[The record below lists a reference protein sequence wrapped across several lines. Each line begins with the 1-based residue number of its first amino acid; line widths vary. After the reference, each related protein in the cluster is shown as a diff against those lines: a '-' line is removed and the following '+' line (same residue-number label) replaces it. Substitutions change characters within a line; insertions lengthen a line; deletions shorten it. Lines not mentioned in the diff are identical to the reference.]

1 MKKSVISLVG
11 LAFLVVAGSCQNNTP
26 KSTIVTDTIK
36 ADSVTAIVQ
45 TESGKIAGY
54 IDNNVFNFKGIPYA
68 QAERFMPPTKVTP
81 WKGVRSTRSYGSVCP
96 INVASTVLNDEME
109 FVQQHNFANM
119 NENCLNL
126 NVWTQGINDGK
137 KRPVMVWLHGG
148 GYTAGSS
155 CELPTYDG
163 LNLSK
168 SSDVVVVSVNHRLN
182 VLGFLDLSGV
192 SDKYKYSANAGML
205 DLVAALEWVKTN
217 IANFGG
223 DPGNVTIFGQ
233 SGGGGKVCTLMQMPK
248 AKGLFQKAI
257 SQSGAAGALKEKS
270 TTSLVGFAIL
280 EELGFKPNQVD
291 SLKNVPFTRL
301 LEAGNNAVKKVA
313 AKLGPAGGL
322 MGMLGWAPSMD
333 GDVIPF
339 QVGTPEAEAIS
350 KDIPLMIG
358 TNKNEF
364 AALMGNSLK
373 PNATEADVK
382 EALQKQYGDKT
393 DAYISAYKSA
403 FPNDAKPSE
412 MMSIDLMFRPMSL
425 NFANQKSAVKDA
437 APVYM
442 YLFTWQSPILDGE
455 LKAVHCMEIA
465 FVFNNIAR
473 NRQQSGDSKEAYA
486 LAEIMSKTW
495 ARFAATG
502 DPNGNGLPEW
512 PAYSA
517 DNGQTM
523 FFDNSCAVRAHHD
536 KDLLAVVTKK

>member
-1 MKKSVISLVG
+1 MKNSIQIISGTALIIIIVT
-11 LAFLVVAGSCQNNTP
+11 SCQTKNI
-26 KSTIVTDTIK
+26 IVTDTIK

-45 TESGKIAGY
+45 TESGKVAGY
-54 IDNNVFNFKGIPYA
+54 IDNSIYNFKGIPYA
-68 QAERFMPPTKVTP
+68 QAERFMPPEKITP
-81 WKGVRSTRSYGSVCP
+81 WKGVRSTRSYGPVCP
-96 INVASTVLNDEME
+96 IDIASTVLNDEME
-109 FVQQHNFANM
+109 FVQQHNFGYM
-119 NENCLNL
+119 NEKCLNL

-155 CELPTYDG
+155 RELPTYDG

-168 SSDVVVVSVNHRLN
+168 TRDVVVVSVNHRLN

-192 SDKYKYSANAGML
+192 SDKYKYSANIGML

-233 SGGGGKVCTLMQMPK
+233 SGGGGKVTTLMQMPM

-257 SQSGAAGALKEKS
+257 SQSGAAGSLKDKS
-270 TTSLVGFAIL
+270 TTSLIGFAIL
-280 EELGFKPNQVD
+280 EELSLKPNQVD
-291 SLKNVPFTRL
+291 SLKNIPYTKL
-301 LEAGNNAVKKVA
+301 LAAGNMAVKKVA
-313 AKLGPAGGL
+313 AKLGPQGGL
-322 MGMLGWAPSMD
+322 MGMLGWAPSID
-333 GDVIPF
+333 GEVIPF

-364 AALMGNSLK
+364 APFMGNTLK
-373 PNATEADVK
+373 PNASEAEVK
-382 EALQKQYGDKT
+382 DALQKRYGDKT
-393 DAYISAYKSA
+393 EAYIAAFKKA
-403 FPNDAKPSE
+403 FPNDTKPSD
-412 MMSIDLMFRPMSL
+412 MMDVDLMFRPMSVQ
-425 NFANQKSAVKDA
+425 FANQKSAFNGA

-442 YLFTWQSPILDGE
+442 YLFTWQSPILDGK

-473 NRQQSGDSKEAYA
+473 NREQSGDSKEAYA
-486 LAEIMSKTW
+486 LADLMSKTW

-502 DPNGNGLPEW
+502 NPNGNGLPDW
-512 PAYSA
+512 PAYTE

-523 FFDNSCAVRAHHD
+523 FFDNICAVRAHHD
-536 KDLLAVVTKK
+536 KELLEIVNKK

>member
-1 MKKSVISLVG
+1 MKNLMNLIPG
-11 LAFLVVAGSCQNNTP
+11 TAFILIIASSCQTQN
-26 KSTIVTDTIK
+26 TIVTDTIK
-36 ADSVTAIVQ
+36 ADSTTAIVQ

-54 IDNNVFNFKGIPYA
+54 IDNNIFNFKGIPYA
-68 QAERFMPPTKVTP
+68 EAERFMPPVKVTP
-81 WKGVRSTRSYGSVCP
+81 WKGVRSTRSYGPVCP
-96 INVASTVLNDEME
+96 IDVASTVLNDEME

-126 NVWTQGINDGK
+126 NVWTQGINDGR

-168 SSDVVVVSVNHRLN
+168 TSDVVVVSVNHRLN

-205 DLVAALEWVKTN
+205 DLVAALEWVKAN

-248 AKGLFQKAI
+248 AKGLFHKAI
-257 SQSGAAGALKEKS
+257 SQSGAAGGLKDKN

-280 EELGFKPNQVD
+280 EELGLKPNQVD
-291 SLKNVPFTRL
+291 SLRKVPYTKL
-301 LEAGNNAVKKVA
+301 LAAGNSAVRKVA
-313 AKLGPAGGL
+313 AKLGPQGGL
-322 MGMLGWAPSMD
+322 MGMLGWAPSLD

-339 QVGTPEAEAIS
+339 QTGTPEAEAIS

-364 AALMGNSLK
+364 APFMGNPIK
-373 PNATEADVK
+373 PNASEAEAK
-382 EALQKQYGDKT
+382 EVLQKRYVDKA
-393 DAYISAYKSA
+393 DAYIAAFKKA
-403 FPNDAKPSE
+403 FPNDSKPSA
-412 MMSIDLMFRPMSL
+412 MMDVDLMFRPMSIL
-425 NFANQKSAVKDA
+425 FANQKSAVKDA

-442 YLFTWQSPILDGE
+442 YLFTWQSPILDGK

-486 LAEIMSKTW
+486 LADLMSKTW

-502 DPNGNGLPEW
+502 NPNGDGLPQW
-512 PAYSA
+512 PEYSVE
-517 DNGQTM
+517 NGQTM
-523 FFDNSCAVRAHHD
+523 FFDNKCEVRAHHD
-536 KDLLAVVTKK
+536 KELLEIVNNK

>member
-502 DPNGNGLPEW
+502 DPNGKGLPEW